1 MREHIAT
8 RKGMIEHLRKTWP
21 AGTELDLGFG
31 GCVIRV
37 RANAP
42 RVIEALDAYY
52 SSFVRVSDAPDI
64 LVSVHECP
72 ALDLPLDFTPKE
84 PDPGK
89 TRIKEEYLDLPDG
102 RVVRKRLTGMIFVF
116 GEGEHAAAG
125 PCLSNLNQVVNF
137 INNRY
142 IEWLLC
148 RGCLLGHAAGI
159 LWHGKG
165 LALAGF
171 SGAGKSTLA
180 LHIMTRGAAFVSNDR
195 LMVEP
200 RRDRLV
206 MYGVAKL
213 PRINPGTILNNPS
226 LMGILSDEEQEA
238 FQALPR
244 EELWA
249 LEHKFDAPIDDCFG
263 SDLFILNAPMAALA
277 ILNWTRGGGPMTVRR
292 VEIAARRD
300 LLPAF
305 MKSTGLF
312 FLPGEGC
319 RMPEPTPENY
329 ASSLSRCAVLEFT
342 GGIDFHRAADACL
355 AFLETGRLGG

>member
-1 MREHIAT
+1 MGENITT
-8 RKGMIEHLRKTWP
+8 RKGMIECLRETWP
-21 AGTELDLGFG
+21 AGLELDLGFG
-31 GCVIRV
+31 GCLVRL
-37 RANAP
+37 RANDP

-52 SSFVRVSDAPDI
+52 GSFVRSFDAPDI

-72 ALDLPLDFTPKE
+72 ALDLPLAFTVKE

-89 TRIKEEYLDLPDG
+89 TKIKEEFLDVPGG

-125 PCLSNLNQVVNF
+125 PCLANLNQVVNF

-148 RGCLLGHAAGI
+148 KGCLLGHAAGI

-180 LHIMTRGAAFVSNDR
+180 LHIMTHGAAFVSNDR
-195 LMVEP
+195 LMVEA
-200 RRDRLV
+200 RRDGLV
-206 MYGVAKL
+206 MYGAAKL

-226 LMGILSDEEQEA
+226 LMGILSDEEQET

-249 LEHKFDAPIDDCFG
+249 LEHKFDAPIDACFG
-263 SDLFILNAPMAALA
+263 SDLFILNGPMVALA
-277 ILNWTRGGGPMTVRR
+277 ILNWTRGGGSTTVRR
-292 VEIAARRD
+292 VEIAARPD

-312 FLPGEGC
+312 FLPGKDC
-319 RMPEPTPENY
+319 RMPEPSPENY
-329 ASSLSRCAVLEFT
+329 ASALSRCAVLEFS
-342 GGIDFHRAADACL
+342 GGIDFHMAAEACL
-355 AFLETGRLGG
+355 AFLDTGRVAG